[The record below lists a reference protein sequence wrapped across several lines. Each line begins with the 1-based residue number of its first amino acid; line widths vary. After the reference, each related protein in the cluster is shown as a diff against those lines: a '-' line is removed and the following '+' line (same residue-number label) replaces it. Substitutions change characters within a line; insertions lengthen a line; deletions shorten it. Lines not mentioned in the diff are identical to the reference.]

1 MPSRCSRR
9 VERHNRRAEQP
20 IAIRVG
26 LSTGEATEED
36 GDYFGEPVIE
46 ASRLCAHAEGGQ
58 ILTTAM
64 ARALAGR
71 HATQE
76 FVALGEVALKG
87 LPDPVEVVEV
97 RWAPDVEAVQEGTQL
112 PLPAPARGYLG

>member
-1 MPSRCSRR
+1 MVAFSSLSRALACAVAMQQA
-9 VERHNRRAEQP
+9 VERHNRRSEQP

-64 ARALAGR
+64 ARALAGTPR
-71 HATQE
+71 HP
-76 FVALGEVALKG
+76 G
-87 LPDPVEVVEV
+87 V
-97 RWAPDVEAVQEGTQL
+97 RGVG
-112 PLPAPARGYLG
+112 